1 MLSQSHKLLEMN
13 NFNPNSCLAYILY
26 TYEKKNSDHCVDDEF
41 NKLLELSEN

>member
-13 NFNPNSCLAYILY
+13 NFNPNSCLA
-26 TYEKKNSDHCVDDEF
+26 YEKKNSDHCVDDEF